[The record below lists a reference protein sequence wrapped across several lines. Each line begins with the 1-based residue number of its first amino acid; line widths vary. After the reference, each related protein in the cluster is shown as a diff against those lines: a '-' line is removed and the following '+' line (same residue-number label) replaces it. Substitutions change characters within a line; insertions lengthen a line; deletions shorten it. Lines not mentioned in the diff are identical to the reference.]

1 MSVSF
6 IPLREVRWLVICA
19 MSLVLSGCVNHIKP
33 YEQKRRQYELPVPH
47 AAYDAANSQ
56 GSLFD
61 PRDVGSRLLADARAQ
76 SVNDVVIVVIDEQ
89 ATARR
94 DAITQTTSADEQT
107 AQMNAF
113 LGMVTKLQRQY
124 PDLNGANALS
134 LASESTFAGQGQT
147 SRSDNLQAT
156 VPSMVRQVLPN
167 GALFIEGHRVV
178 LVNNEEHHFYISGVI
193 RPEDIDGLGQ
203 IQSSRI
209 ADAQIEF
216 TGRGALSTAT
226 KRGWLASLL
235 DIIWPF

>member
-6 IPLREVRWLVICA
+6 IPLREVRWLVIGA

-33 YEQKRRQYELPVPH
+33 YEQKRRQYR
-47 AAYDAANSQ
+47 AARTTCGVRRSEFSQ

-61 PRDVGSRLLADARAQ
+61 PRGVGSRLLADARAQ

-203 IQSSRI
+203 IQSAESQMRKSNLRV
-209 ADAQIEF
+209 
-216 TGRGALSTAT
+216 GVL
-226 KRGWLASLL
+226 
-235 DIIWPF
+235 

>member
-1 MSVSF
+1 MVISRAIESTF
-6 IPLREVRWLVICA
+6 YLWLVGVFA
-19 MSLVLSGCVNHIKP
+19 ATFLGCVGHIKP
-33 YEQKRRQYELPVPH
+33 YKQKRRSYELPVPH

-61 PRDVGSRLLADARAQ
+61 PRGVGSRLLTDARAQ
-76 SVNDVVIVVIDEQ
+76 SINDVVIVVIDEQ

-94 DAITQTTSADEQT
+94 DATTQTSSAEEQT

-113 LGMVTKLQRQY
+113 LGMVAKLQRQY
-124 PDLNGANALS
+124 PDLNGGNALS
-134 LASESTFAGQGQT
+134 LASESTFAGSGQT

-167 GALFIEGHRVV
+167 GTLFIEGHRVV
-178 LVNNEEHHFYISGVI
+178 LVNDEEHHFYISGVI

-216 TGRGALSTAT
+216 TGRGVVSAAT
-226 KRGWLASLL
+226 TRGWFSSLL